1 MEHLET
7 MLARLPRI
15 VPDERLSARILA
27 AVHEVRERQRIFRES
42 LFGAL
47 AALSALSLVPA
58 VMYAAEGFS
67 NSAFASYF
75 SLLFTDTG
83 TALANWQ
90 SIALSLVESAPL
102 FGMTLI
108 VAAVFA
114 SLAFLKAAGPYV
126 KPHRGLRYGTS

>member
-1 MEHLET
+1 
-7 MLARLPRI
+7 MLAQLPDI
-15 VPDERLSARILA
+15 VPDARLRARILI
-27 AVHEVRERQRIFRES
+27 AVREVRERQRIFRES
-42 LFGAL
+42 IFGAL

-58 VMYAAEGFS
+58 IMYAMQSFA

-83 TALANWQ
+83 MALANWQ

-114 SLAFLKAAGPYV
+114 SLAFLKAAGPYL
-126 KPHRGLRYGTS
+126 KPQRGLRYGTS